1 MLEDLLEIQAYLKRK
16 NKTKWVEKI
25 QEVIDELDDSN
36 DTTDSDYNYSEDEGN
51 AVQEDLK
58 IIDKGNGFCELA

>member
-16 NKTKWVEKI
+16 NKKKWAEKI
-25 QEVIDELDDSN
+25 QEVIDELDDLN

-58 IIDKGNGFCELA
+58 IIDKGNGFYEVA